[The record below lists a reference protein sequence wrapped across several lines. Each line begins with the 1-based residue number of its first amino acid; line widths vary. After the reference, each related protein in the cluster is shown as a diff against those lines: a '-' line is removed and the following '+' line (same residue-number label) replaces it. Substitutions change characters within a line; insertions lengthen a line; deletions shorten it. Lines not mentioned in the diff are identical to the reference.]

1 MKRNEFLDYTKGIL
15 ISLVVIGH
23 VIQNVAYQNNYAIF
37 FDDPFFKL
45 IYIFHMP
52 LFMAIS
58 GYLSFNTINKSKFST
73 ITVSKTRS
81 YIVPIFVWSIAL
93 TAARVVLKEEFV
105 IENFLS
111 TYLKVS
117 LNALWFLWVLW
128 ACILILVGIKRIN
141 ARKTRLLS
149 LFLIAI
155 ITFATLFILPEINH
169 VDMLQY
175 MLPFFISGYL
185 FSSREVSFMR
195 LLKHPFLRFL
205 PAIVSI
211 LIYALWSTDTYIY
224 TTGMS
229 LESSNLPNILLRYVG
244 GFSLSIMFLQLFHI
258 LFNYTPKFYC
268 DHIKNWGSDSI
279 YIYILQTYFFVIA
292 AKVSHSFLPMIE
304 NALISLVMSLSI
316 GIPVT
321 ALCWL
326 IGSYISKNKLLALL
340 LFGKQ

>member
-1 MKRNEFLDYTKGIL
+1 MKRNEFLDYSKGIL

-23 VIQNVAYQNNYAIF
+23 AIQFVAYQNNYAIF

-58 GYLSFNTINKSKFST
+58 GYLSFNTVNKSKFST
-73 ITVSKTRS
+73 ITVSKTKS
-81 YIVPIFVWSIAL
+81 YIVPIFVWSFAF
-93 TAARVVLKEEFV
+93 TAARVALKEEFL

-111 TYLKVS
+111 TYLKES

-128 ACILILVGIKRIN
+128 ACLLILVGIKRIN
-141 ARKTRLLS
+141 VRKTRLVS

-155 ITFATLFILPEINH
+155 ITFATLFIPPQNSH

-175 MLPFFISGYL
+175 MFPFFISGYL
-185 FSSREVSFMR
+185 FSSREASFMR
-195 LLKHPFLRFL
+195 LIKYPFLRFL
-205 PAIVSI
+205 PVIVSI
-211 LIYALWSTDTYIY
+211 LIYALWSRDTYIY

-229 LESSNLPNILLRYVG
+229 FESSNLPNILLRYVG
-244 GFSLSIMFLQLFHI
+244 GYSLSIMFLQLLHI
-258 LFNYTPKFYC
+258 LFNYTPKFYS
-268 DHIKNWGSDSI
+268 DHIKKWGSASI

-292 AKVSHSFLPMIE
+292 AKLSHSFFPMIE
-304 NALISLVMSLSI
+304 NSLVSLLMSLLI
-316 GIPVT
+316 GVPVT

-326 IGSYISKNKLLALL
+326 IGSYISKNKVLALL
-340 LFGKQ
+340 LFGK